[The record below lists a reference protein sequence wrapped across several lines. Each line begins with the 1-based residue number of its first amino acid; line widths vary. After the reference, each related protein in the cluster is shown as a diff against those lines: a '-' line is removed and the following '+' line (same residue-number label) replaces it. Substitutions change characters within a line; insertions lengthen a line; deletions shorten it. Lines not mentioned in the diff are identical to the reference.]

1 MPCTVIDATMTIV
14 LDSIATLREALAGQ
28 RNTAFVP
35 TMGGLHDGHLAL
47 VRQARTLGGPVVASI
62 FVNRLQF
69 GAGEDFDRYPRQFD
83 RDCTL
88 LQTAGCDIVFAPTE
102 AELYPEPQLYRVLPP
117 AMLSAQLEGA
127 ARPGFFD
134 GVCTVVLKLL
144 AIVAPRHTVFG
155 KKDYQ
160 QWLIIESMV
169 RQLAL
174 PVTVVAGET
183 VRAADGLAL
192 SSRNAY
198 LSAEER
204 RQATELYQILRTA
217 KTQVEQGL
225 AVSDIEQQAV
235 DSLRL
240 TGWVPDYVAVRGR
253 DLNPLKP
260 GAPAVILGAAR
271 LGQTRLID
279 NIEC

>member
-1 MPCTVIDATMTIV
+1 MTIV

-192 SSRNAY
+192 SSRNVY
-198 LSAEER
+198 LSADER
-204 RQATELYQILRTA
+204 RQATELYQILCAA
-217 KTQVEQGL
+217 KAQVEQGL

-253 DLNPLKP
+253 DLMPLKP